1 MGGEG
6 SQFRPTSNFQDDNGV
21 PNGKQFVRPPT
32 YSKFLFTG
40 SARGSQAL
48 EDWEQFRNN
57 VDIVMSQT
65 TVINK
70 WTGRFE
76 WMIQHRALCS
86 HYIVL
91 SGQAFEH
98 PVQVSSQIGPL
109 HRVIMYA
116 NGQLSERMNHLNPAM
131 LNITAQQF
139 TTEDQNYSDMIFA
152 QILATAEEDLEYSPM
167 CDNAQSRIYMMLQD
181 MTQKGSPAN
190 QLISHIQTG
199 KGSLA
204 WHHLCKEFSCQ
215 RPTEKLSLIT
225 AFQQEPKQHP
235 GQSVQSY
242 ILECQK
248 FYGRLS
254 TIASDPKKRWEMLMA
269 SAVMR
274 GVRPNLKGAVERFS
288 EECAL
293 ISAQKGIMPEFNMN
307 TVQQYLQ
314 QAQDAQRFNDAQ
326 EAGSSRR
333 MPGLKAFNASEDCG
347 TDDEQ
352 PDPPSQANLA
362 DINENQL
369 QEMIGTCS
377 PDVADALLAM
387 AGVICYWCGKQGH
400 VVKECTTKCPD
411 CGASPSTL
419 PGTRSE
425 HKPGCSQATFIK
437 NKQDSRGSR
446 APGKPKQSNSK
457 RKGYDS
463 WKKLQPNSARNFRR
477 AYAKARIVKP
487 GRRDDTQKG
496 ICLMAESLGLNEDD
510 DLTDDGEGDDD
521 DLDPEDSAWLT
532 ETSAQDHSCVLGNNN
547 HLTWV
552 HPACHAIGGAS
563 NPSGSTSNTVKDNL
577 GSVASARADQG
588 NLAVIQLEMT
598 GTGQVS
604 DVFAATESPR
614 ASTSTEHT
622 AREPDDNLRDVDG
635 RISGTAPSTPISAK
649 IPIQC
654 PATPEKDPNESA
666 RESTDLGAVGS
677 DKEVVT
683 ATVQSKGKTKA
694 QPEQKNSGKLY
705 PREIFPLHNLPQP
718 AKIPTNIVDE
728 FQAAVESVWTTTKHT
743 CQSYIIAK
751 LSLRKI

>member
-1 MGGEG
+1 MNHGGENAHFYQNMSPEEIATRAFRAGQTRTQEFYSQQRGGSGMGGEG
-6 SQFRPTSNFQDDNGV
+6 NQFRPTSSFQDDNGV
-21 PNGKQFVRPPT
+21 PNGKQFVRPPA

-40 SARGSQAL
+40 SARGDQAL
-48 EDWEQFRNN
+48 EDWEQFQNN

-98 PVQVSSQIGPL
+98 PVQVFSQIGPL

-116 NGQLSERMNHLNPAM
+116 NGHLSERMNHLNPAM

-152 QILATAEEDLEYSPM
+152 QILATAEEDLQYSPM
-167 CDNAQSRIYMMLQD
+167 CDNAQSRIYTMLQD

-190 QLISHIQTG
+190 QLINHIQTG

-225 AFQQEPKQHP
+225 AFQKEPKQHP

-242 ILECQK
+242 ILECKK
-248 FYGRLS
+248 FYGRLA

-333 MPGLKAFNASEDCG
+333 MPGLKAFNANEDCDS
-347 TDDEQ
+347 DDEQ
-352 PDPPSQANLA
+352 PVPTSQANLA

-411 CGASPSTL
+411 CAW
-419 PGTRSE
+419 
-425 HKPGCSQATFIK
+425 
-437 NKQDSRGSR
+437 
-446 APGKPKQSNSK
+446 
-457 RKGYDS
+457 RKS
-463 WKKLQPNSARNFRR
+463 
-477 AYAKARIVKP
+477 
-487 GRRDDTQKG
+487 
-496 ICLMAESLGLNEDD
+496 
-510 DLTDDGEGDDD
+510 
-521 DLDPEDSAWLT
+521 
-532 ETSAQDHSCVLGNNN
+532 
-547 HLTWV
+547 
-552 HPACHAIGGAS
+552 
-563 NPSGSTSNTVKDNL
+563 
-577 GSVASARADQG
+577 
-588 NLAVIQLEMT
+588 
-598 GTGQVS
+598 
-604 DVFAATESPR
+604 
-614 ASTSTEHT
+614 
-622 AREPDDNLRDVDG
+622 
-635 RISGTAPSTPISAK
+635 
-649 IPIQC
+649 
-654 PATPEKDPNESA
+654 
-666 RESTDLGAVGS
+666 
-677 DKEVVT
+677 
-683 ATVQSKGKTKA
+683 
-694 QPEQKNSGKLY
+694 
-705 PREIFPLHNLPQP
+705 
-718 AKIPTNIVDE
+718 
-728 FQAAVESVWTTTKHT
+728 
-743 CQSYIIAK
+743 
-751 LSLRKI
+751 